1 MTTRDWEQAARRAL
15 DGLRAVPEARA
26 WGYQKESTPSVE
38 PTSLAALGLLASRG
52 VSDDDDSTAI
62 TRGAA
67 DWLCAIQ
74 QPNGSLGVSESLKE
88 PGWGTPYALL
98 VWGAIGGYDDQRRRA
113 VKWLLGQSGE
123 TFPREKGPA
132 PVLGHDPSLVGWP
145 WVSGT
150 HSWVE
155 PTALAVLALRREG
168 FGTHPRVVEG
178 LRVLRDRAIATGGW
192 NVGNK
197 ATYGRVLRAQPAP
210 TGLALLALA
219 RTESCDEIAEK
230 AIDYLVATL
239 PGVRAAESLG
249 WGLVGLRAWG
259 RSVELAESWLAESFE
274 RVAARGDAAPRL
286 ALLLL
291 AAGEHT
297 MECFDA
303 K

>member
-1 MTTRDWEQAARRAL
+1 MMTRDWEQAARRAL
-15 DGLRAVPEARA
+15 NGLRAAPETRA

-38 PTSLAALGLLASRG
+38 PTSLAVLGLLASRG
-52 VSDDDDSTAI
+52 DAGERDSMAMA
-62 TRGAA
+62 RGAA

-74 QPNGSLGVSESLKE
+74 HPDGSLGVSQSLTE

-98 VWGAIGGYDDQRRRA
+98 VWGIIGGYNDQRRRA
-113 VKWLLGQSGE
+113 IKWLLGQSGE
-123 TFPREKGPA
+123 TFPREEGPA

-168 FGTHPRVVEG
+168 FGGHPRVVEG
-178 LRVLRDRAIATGGW
+178 LRVLRDRAIVTGGW

-219 RTESCDEIAEK
+219 HSESCCEIAEK

-259 RSVELAESWLAESFE
+259 RRLEQSDSWMEESFE
-274 RVAARGDAAPRL
+274 RVAARRDAAPRL

-291 AAGEHT
+291 AAGDHT
-297 MECFDA
+297 MECFHA